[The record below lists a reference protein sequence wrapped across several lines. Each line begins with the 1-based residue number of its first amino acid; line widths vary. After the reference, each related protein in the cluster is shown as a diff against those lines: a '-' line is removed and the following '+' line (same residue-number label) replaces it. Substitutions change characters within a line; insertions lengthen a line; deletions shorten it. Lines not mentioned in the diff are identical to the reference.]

1 MTANDYIRS
10 LFVKEDEVQKSIE
23 QGLTERNMPQ
33 ISVPPEVGQ
42 TLYLL
47 AKISGA
53 KKILE
58 IGALG
63 GYSSIWLA
71 KALPLD
77 GKLISLELKQEHADF
92 AIENIQKAGLDQK
105 VSLLVGDASEIL
117 DRLEKNGEKFDFF
130 FIDADKL
137 NFVHYVE
144 KAIQLSK
151 PGAIITLDNLLL
163 GGRILDEADQNPA
176 PTAVRQV
183 NQMIAQDPRLESMLL
198 TIGDGLGI
206 ARVKE

>member
-144 KAIQLSK
+144 KAIQLSE